1 MTYMV
6 PPAPD
11 ATAGALPDQPRPRSY
26 THVQPRWPMFLSVFG
41 ALAVSLLLWA
51 GIAWGIGLV
60 IDWVAGPG

>member
-1 MTYMV
+1 
-6 PPAPD
+6 
-11 ATAGALPDQPRPRSY
+11 
-26 THVQPRWPMFLSVFG
+26 MFLSVFG